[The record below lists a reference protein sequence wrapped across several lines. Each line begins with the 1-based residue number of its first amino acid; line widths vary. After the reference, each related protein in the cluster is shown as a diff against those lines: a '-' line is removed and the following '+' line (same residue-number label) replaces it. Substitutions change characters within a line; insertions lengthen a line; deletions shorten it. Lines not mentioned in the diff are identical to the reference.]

1 MAIREVLTWPNPFL
15 KRRAALVER
24 FDDELA
30 ALVSDMKETMLAED
44 GIGLAATQIGEDRRL
59 LIIDRCAFDR
69 EREEPGEIVTLINPE
84 VVEASPDKILD
95 FEGCL
100 SFPEVYIKVRRPRWV
115 KVRAQNLA
123 GEAFEI
129 EGEALGAR
137 ALLHEID
144 HLEGR
149 VMTDQ
154 VPFPVRSKAL
164 RQHKQVQRARSRE
177 RINQKGARASRTSR

>member
-15 KRRAALVER
+15 KRRAASVEH

-69 EREEPGEIVTLINPE
+69 EHEEPGEIVTLINPE
-84 VVEASPDKILD
+84 IVEASSDKILD

-115 KVRAQNLA
+115 KVRAQDLS
-123 GEAFEI
+123 GESFEI

-144 HLEGR
+144 HLDGR

-154 VPFPVRSKAL
+154 VPFPVRTKAL
-164 RQHKQVQRARSRE
+164 RQHKQVQRSRRREHLEQGSARTP
-177 RINQKGARASRTSR
+177 RAQR